1 MKTTRKPFKVQT
13 ANDFDAFLSEFL
25 PALANAVPS
34 GPAQQLVKI
43 PLDSIIRMTR
53 ATLPYR
59 SPITYYL
66 VDDDERVA
74 WEEVDEYG
82 DEALI
87 IQMPKKW

>member
-1 MKTTRKPFKVQT
+1 MATRKAFRVQT
-13 ANDFDAFLSEFL
+13 ADDFDVFLSEFL
-25 PALANAVPS
+25 PALAKAVPNAA
-34 GPAQQLVKI
+34 AQKVVRI

-59 SPITYYL
+59 LPITYYL

-74 WEEVDEYG
+74 WEEVDEYST
-82 DEALI
+82 EFLI

>member
-1 MKTTRKPFKVQT
+1 METRKAFSVQT
-13 ANDFDAFLSEFL
+13 ASDFDAFLSEFL
-25 PALANAVPS
+25 PALAKAVPNTA
-34 GPAQQLVKI
+34 AQQVVRI
-43 PLDSIIRMTR
+43 PLDSIIRLTR
-53 ATLPYR
+53 ASLPYR

-82 DEALI
+82 EESLI

>member
-1 MKTTRKPFKVQT
+1 MAIRKPFKVQT
-13 ANDFDAFLSEFL
+13 ASDFDAFLSEFL
-25 PALANAVPS
+25 PALAAAVPNAA
-34 GPAQQLVKI
+34 AQQVVKI
-43 PLDSIIRMTR
+43 PLDSIVRLTR

-82 DEALI
+82 SESLI

>member
-1 MKTTRKPFKVQT
+1 MATRKAFKVQT
-13 ANDFDAFLSEFL
+13 AGDFDVFLSEFL
-25 PALANAVPS
+25 PALARAVPS
-34 GPAQQLVKI
+34 AAAQQVVQI
-43 PLDSIIRMTR
+43 PLDSIIRLTR

-74 WEEVDEYG
+74 WEEVDEYSN
-82 DEALI
+82 ESLI